1 LTISTGVQSNFVF
14 NNMDSRGSS
23 IFGRASSSDDSTC
36 NQEEYNNS
44 QSYQNHFF
52 DDLRKNPGMGNTLHE
67 VKEDKDSTMEV
78 TNVFFRIPQTSRT
91 SQDIKGSDNDD
102 VVYIQSSEGSNNN
115 HSNVEKEAANNPF
128 RFGANT
134 QNNANNVTNDIV
146 DSKTM
151 AKSQI
156 SQDSVSITINNITDL
171 LKQLQLLA
179 DREKEILKSR
189 GENVTDNTNKIENRR
204 RSRPQLLMKK
214 MKCILS
220 TSNLGLKNDNQND
233 KELTSQNDSQ
243 NNKILDPESLT
254 SLRQEKLDMARETL
268 NAVDRL
274 RGDITQHMPGVVR
287 RRAQKCSSVSPSPSI
302 NGLSQDDELPLL
314 LGRCFNLSV
323 NMKILRQCNYADPAI
338 GCRVFVDFDVLENY
352 LRQKIQES
360 EVSLNLQPTQY
371 EDNNTLC
378 PRQLENQ
385 IHSLT
390 LKNEDLCR

>member
-1 LTISTGVQSNFVF
+1 MGISIGVKSNFVF
-14 NNMDSRGSS
+14 NNMDRRGSS

-67 VKEDKDSTMEV
+67 VKENTNSTMEV

-115 HSNVEKEAANNPF
+115 HSNVGKEAANNPF

-134 QNNANNVTNDIV
+134 QNNANNVTNDMV

-156 SQDSVSITINNITDL
+156 SQESASITINNITDL

-179 DREKEILKSR
+179 DKEKEILKSR
-189 GENVTDNTNKIENRR
+189 EENVTDNTNKIENRR

-243 NNKILDPESLT
+243 NNKILDQGAESLT
-254 SLRQEKLDMARETL
+254 SLRQEKLDVARETL

-274 RGDITQHMPGVVR
+274 RGDVAQHMPGVVR

-314 LGRCFNLSV
+314 LGRCFN
-323 NMKILRQCNYADPAI
+323 
-338 GCRVFVDFDVLENY
+338 
-352 LRQKIQES
+352 
-360 EVSLNLQPTQY
+360 
-371 EDNNTLC
+371 
-378 PRQLENQ
+378 
-385 IHSLT
+385 
-390 LKNEDLCR
+390 